1 MNTNAKIM
9 IVGSRRHTT
18 SKIINLIEKNV
29 FDDMNVIITDDAEGS
44 IRKQTKDM
52 VNEAGYRIVE
62 LNPYSSTTEKIHLL
76 DAKTLEER
84 REISYI
90 LPEYLFG
97 EVFMGESEKRI
108 PPARYIW
115 ARMLI
120 NYAVTNHMTMEDMK
134 QFVSNTTT
142 DEMFKILEINNLLW
156 KPIVSGEPIWRKRDN
171 INGIK
176 EIIEEKLAEE
186 KELSWMSDATYDL
199 HDFFQ
204 ERTVIYL
211 SPVTK
216 SGLTPFV
223 MERIFQMDK
232 NTGLSYT
239 VVMDEVSLVRKPTD
253 RNWTAN
259 VVVRF
264 GTFETPAARKI
275 HELCPTT
282 YICT

>member
-1 MNTNAKIM
+1 MSTNAKIM

-18 SKIINLIEKNV
+18 SKIINLIEKNL
-29 FDDMNVIITDDAEGS
+29 FDDMNVIITDDAAGS
-44 IRKQTKDM
+44 IRKQTKDL
-52 VNEAGYRIVE
+52 VTEAGYRIVE

-76 DAKTLEER
+76 DAKTPEER
-84 REISYI
+84 REISHT

-97 EVFMGESEKRI
+97 EVFMGEAEKRI
-108 PPARYIW
+108 PPARYVW

-120 NYAVTNHMTMEDMK
+120 NYAVTNRMTMEDMK
-134 QFVSNTTT
+134 QFISDTTT
-142 DEMFKILEINNLLW
+142 DELFKILEINNLLW
-156 KPIVSGEPIWRKRDN
+156 EPIVSGEPIWRKRDN

-204 ERTVIYL
+204 ERTIIYL
-211 SPVTK
+211 SPVTR

-223 MERIFQMDK
+223 MERILQIDK

-239 VVMDEVSLVRKPTD
+239 VVMDEVSLVRKLAD

-275 HELCPTT
+275 QALCPST